1 MRAVVT
7 AAALLLCGAFMLED
21 AQAQERQDLGEF
33 GRTTQQ
39 PAAPRVGPESDRA
52 EVQTPQTRRRGAA
65 ADDNG
70 EVEENGEQAGAELEM
85 PLHHVDLPNVSL
97 DDVVRAAHVTAHANS
112 VYAEHRD
119 AIMRALLEG
128 DEQEYASLKQ
138 LVESETAAA
147 AEEEGLDM
155 ETYTEVMRSVQR
167 HAVVS
172 QRFFAALE
180 QTGR

>member
-7 AAALLLCGAFMLED
+7 AAVLLLCGTVMLED
-21 AQAQERQDLGEF
+21 AQAQERPDLGEF

-39 PAAPRVGPESDRA
+39 TTAPRVGPESERT
-52 EVQTPQTRRRGAA
+52 EVGAPQTRRRGAA
-65 ADDNG
+65 EDENG
-70 EVEENGEQAGAELEM
+70 EIEENGRQAQAEVEM
-85 PLHHVDLPNVSL
+85 PLHHVELPDVSL
-97 DDVVRAAHVTAHANS
+97 DDVVRAAHVTAHANT

-119 AIMRALLEG
+119 AIMRALLDG

-147 AEEEGLDM
+147 AEEAGLDM

-180 QTGR
+180 QTER